1 VATVDA
7 VLHSW
12 KKCVP
17 NDFNRKPR
25 PLKLLSKWK
34 MREIYVV
41 GARMIPA
48 LWKMPEHFDARS
60 KGNIDIIGSMNPTQK
75 LYFENFL
82 YLTAALRIVSSNTM
96 DPIPPVS
103 VHSLYYRNLHRIYI
117 FNSCR

>member
-1 VATVDA
+1 LVETVDA

-34 MREIYVV
+34 MRETYVV

-48 LWKMPEHFDARS
+48 LWKVVEHVDART
-60 KGNIDIIGSMNPTQK
+60 KRNIDIIGSMNDSQK
-75 LYFENFL
+75 LYFKNFL
-82 YLTAALRIVSSNTM
+82 YLTSALRIVSSNSM
-96 DPIPPVS
+96 EPIPPVS
-103 VHSLYYRNLHRIYI
+103 KKIYARYRFIT
-117 FNSCR
+117 